1 MCGPVDDHLAS
12 GQLLCFA
19 QFQTAQSELNLR
31 VYICALMKVAINRFN
46 YHQSHWSVK
55 TIRCGYSDIRTQ
67 AIRIIISGY

>member
-1 MCGPVDDHLAS
+1 MDDHLAS

-19 QFQTAQSELNLR
+19 QFQTAQSELNLK
-31 VYICALMKVAINRFN
+31 VYIWALLKVAINRFN

-67 AIRIIISGY
+67 VIRILTSGY